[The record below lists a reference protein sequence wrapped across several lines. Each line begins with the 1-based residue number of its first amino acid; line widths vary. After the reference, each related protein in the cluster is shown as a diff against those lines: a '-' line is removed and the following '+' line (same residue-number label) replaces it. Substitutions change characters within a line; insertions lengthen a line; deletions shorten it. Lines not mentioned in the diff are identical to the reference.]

1 MGNKTAMADLKDRK
15 SHFEFG
21 ENWRDYAETIDAR
34 RVEGAIEGL
43 RRLFPSGLFG
53 KTFLD
58 VGCGSGLHSLAAL
71 RLGSAFVLATDI
83 DENSVSTTRGVLLG
97 HFPEAR
103 WTPRQISVF
112 DMTPEEI
119 GTFDVVY
126 SWGVLHHTGDMWL
139 AIEKAARLVRPGGQF
154 ALALYAA
161 TTLDPVWRDE
171 KRIYAKAPK
180 VLQWMA
186 RQAFIGAL
194 FSAQLLRGRNPIT
207 FLTRARAR
215 GMNFSHD
222 VHDWLGGYP
231 YESAKAEEVHDRICR
246 LGFAEERSFRIAPS
260 SGIFGASCHEFVF
273 HRP

>member
-139 AIEKAARLVRPGGQF
+139 AIEKAARLVRPANSRWRSMPRLRWTPFGELRNVFTPKRRKYCNGWRDRRL
-154 ALALYAA
+154 LALCFRLNCCA
-161 TTLDPVWRDE
+161 
-171 KRIYAKAPK
+171 
-180 VLQWMA
+180 
-186 RQAFIGAL
+186 GAIRLL
-194 FSAQLLRGRNPIT
+194 F
-207 FLTRARAR
+207 
-215 GMNFSHD
+215 
-222 VHDWLGGYP
+222 
-231 YESAKAEEVHDRICR
+231 
-246 LGFAEERSFRIAPS
+246 
-260 SGIFGASCHEFVF
+260 
-273 HRP
+273 